1 MASTLR
7 TNKKTEI
14 MESDKKMVESSQQGS
29 GSAENKGQDRN
40 AQQNSK
46 TVLSDEERQNLA
58 SQMGEGPNA
67 VVGLK
72 DLGALSGRDDASGGS
87 GDRME
92 TGSTGDAT
100 DR

>member
-1 MASTLR
+1 MEQ
-7 TNKKTEI
+7 NKETFQQA
-14 MESDKKMVESSQQGS
+14 QQGS
-29 GSAENKGQDRN
+29 GSAENMGQDRS
-40 AQQNSK
+40 AQQNSN
-46 TVLSDEERQNLA
+46 TVLSDEEKQNLA
-58 SQMGEGPNA
+58 AQMGEGPNA

-92 TGSTGDAT
+92 DQSTGAAT

>member
-1 MASTLR
+1 MEI
-7 TNKKTEI
+7 NKKT
-14 MESDKKMVESSQQGS
+14 VESSQQGS

-58 SQMGEGPNA
+58 AQMGEGPNA
-67 VVGLK
+67 MVGLK
-72 DLGALSGRDDASGGS
+72 DMGALSGRDDASGGS

-92 TGSTGDAT
+92 NESTGEPT

>member
-1 MASTLR
+1 ME
-7 TNKKTEI
+7 TNKKNI
-14 MESDKKMVESSQQGS
+14 ESSQQGS

-58 SQMGEGPNA
+58 AQMGEGPNA
-67 VVGLK
+67 MVGLK
-72 DLGALSGRDDASGGS
+72 DMGALSGRDDASGGS

-92 TGSTGDAT
+92 NESTGVPT